1 MLSEQRFIILCAI
14 VFILWCLSG
23 LVNAQQQERKVFWDN
38 DQVTTSE
45 SVYSL
50 GGGVFV
56 KAIPVEIKYQETEMH
71 IIWQLNVVAGG
82 RVTPVVWR
90 EVSRWDA
97 DKKEF
102 SIVSKE
108 AFVKTAPQ
116 VSIDEFS
123 PAVIDTTK

>member
-1 MLSEQRFIILCAI
+1 MLSEKRFIILCAI

-102 SIVSKE
+102 LIVSKE
-108 AFVKTAPQ
+108 SFVKTSPQ

-123 PAVIDTTK
+123 PVAIDTTK